1 MEKQNSKPR
10 EEQIQNDE
18 SNSKSNIIR
27 SKCIQKEDNTE
38 YNLIYEKETHTHIF
52 EYGCFIF
59 ILIFD

>member
-38 YNLIYEKETHTHIF
+38 YNLIYEKETHTHF
-52 EYGCFIF
+52 
-59 ILIFD
+59 